1 MKYYEEMRYTIKT
14 LLEAVLASFREIS
27 QSQLI
32 ILDIIKFGKET
43 VFFK

>member
-1 MKYYEEMRYTIKT
+1 MKYDEEMRYTTNT

-32 ILDIIKFGKET
+32 KLDIIKFGKET